1 MKKETYRCLDGT
13 VTTSVKKYL
22 KSWKDVIKPFEK
34 EFDMICTGFDPT
46 ISFRTKSDNGNW
58 QSIQLP
64 TNLVIAWN
72 KKIADLK
79 AKTGC
84 LWDGKEDR

>member
-1 MKKETYRCLDGT
+1 MSKPYYRCIDGSYT
-13 VTTSVKKYL
+13 RSVRKYL

-46 ISFRTKSDNGNW
+46 ISFRVKDDPAWS
-58 QSIQLP
+58 SIQLP
-64 TNLVIAWN
+64 VSIVVKWN

-79 AKTGC
+79 ANQGFIWT
-84 LWDGKEDR
+84 GKEE